1 MQLLDSLRRVVK
13 QRPQHLL
20 AVLAERWR
28 GEVDPPLLGN
38 FASEIFD
45 KARQA
50 EQDKKGSKLNQ
61 RGLKVRTDFG
71 QAIHKDRGRLAGVS
85 RDRLRAATSSS

>member
-50 EQDKKGSKLNQ
+50 EQDKKKFETEPA
-61 RGLKVRTDFG
+61 RTKSAHGF
-71 QAIHKDRGRLAGVS
+71 RAG
-85 RDRLRAATSSS
+85 DT